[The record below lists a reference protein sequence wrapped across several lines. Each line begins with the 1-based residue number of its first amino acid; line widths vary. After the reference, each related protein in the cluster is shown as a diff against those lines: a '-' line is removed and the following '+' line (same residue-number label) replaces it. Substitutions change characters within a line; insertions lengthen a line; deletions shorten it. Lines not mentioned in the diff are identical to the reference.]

1 MRGFQLSLQKL
12 HLGFKIAIL
21 AEKLLDSFARIADE
35 KTDGPFPNRPSVI

>member
-21 AEKLLDSFARIADE
+21 AEKLLDSFARIAQGLPTKKRTTLMD
-35 KTDGPFPNRPSVI
+35 RP